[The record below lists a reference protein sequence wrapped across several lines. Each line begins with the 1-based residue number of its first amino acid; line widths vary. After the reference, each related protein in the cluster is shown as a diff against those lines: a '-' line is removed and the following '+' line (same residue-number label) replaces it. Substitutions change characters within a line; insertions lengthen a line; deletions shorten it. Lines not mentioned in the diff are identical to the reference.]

1 MKSINKAYQFSTIL
15 VVILFLST
23 TIYAQEKVS
32 FSEATSITKKITVKY
47 FSDYFKLDF
56 DAMKDNMHDD
66 ISFHDPTAE
75 LIMGTR
81 LVEGRTNVYES
92 FKKNYAAIIE
102 MKQEPIRTIFSSTTG
117 IFEII
122 IKYRFNDGPDKMITI
137 EMPLV
142 VVLTVKDG
150 KVIEH
155 RDYADYNYFIE
166 QYNTQK

>member
-32 FSEATSITKKITVKY
+32 FSETTSITKKITVKY
-47 FSDYFKLDF
+47 FSNYFKLDF

-81 LVEGRTNVYES
+81 LVEGKTNVYES
-92 FKKNYAAIIE
+92 FKKNYATIIE

-117 IFEII
+117 IFEVI
-122 IKYRFNDGPDKMITI
+122 IKYKFKDGPEKIVAI
-137 EMPLV
+137 EMPLI

-150 KVIEH
+150 KVVEH